1 MKPILRWI
9 ILVVISVLLT
19 ACGQGSISIIGPTET
34 SNKPTAVVE
43 VTPPPN
49 TEAAMQAF
57 LDAWKADDYASMY
70 NMLSESSRAKISQ
83 DDFTKRYND
92 ALNEMSLKELET
104 HILSTLTNPTA
115 AQVAFRVIYHTYL
128 VGDIQ
133 RDMIAYF
140 TREDNAWKLVWDAN
154 LILPELGGGNR
165 LSMDYKIPARG
176 DIYDRNGNAV
186 VTQNDVIALGVQPGQ
201 INPDSEGILLN
212 ELSKLTGK
220 SPLAILAS
228 YQYAQPDW
236 YIAVGEVPADI
247 FNHRYTY
254 YTSLGGLV
262 WNEYTGRYYADG
274 GVAPQV
280 VGYVTSIQKDEYNQ
294 YRRLGY
300 RGDEKVGRNGIEKW
314 GEDILAG
321 KHGGSLYV
329 VDSNNNIV
337 TRLGQSDPQP
347 AQNIYLTLDKKLQEQ
362 AQQAISGFNGAV
374 VVLERDTGRVL
385 AMASSPGFDPNVFDP
400 NNYNNGQVN
409 DLLNDTNRPLYNR
422 ATQGTYPL
430 GSVFKVV
437 TFSAALESGVF
448 APDSTY
454 DCQYDFTELTDRV
467 LHDWTYDHCQR
478 ELATTGVCRTQP
490 SGILTLKEGL
500 MRSCNPWFWHIGLSL
515 FQSGRTT
522 AVADMA
528 RAFGLSKATG
538 IDQVAENDGQILN
551 PGSDLDATNQA
562 IGQGDV
568 QVTPLQVATIMAAIG
583 NGGTLYRPQIVEKIV
598 DVNGDATAAFK
609 PVSNGIL
616 PLKPENLQTLR
627 GAMWDV
633 VHNPRGT
640 AYFRLYSL
648 TVPVYG
654 KTGTAES
661 GVPGSPHAWFAGFT
675 DANASTGLPD
685 LAIAVIAEYA
695 GEGSDYAAPIFKRV
709 VESYYL
715 GQPQSLYWWESSI
728 GVTRTPTPYG
738 TLPTTPTPTKAKKK
752 P

>member
-1 MKPILRWI
+1 
-9 ILVVISVLLT
+9 
-19 ACGQGSISIIGPTET
+19 
-34 SNKPTAVVE
+34 
-43 VTPPPN
+43 
-49 TEAAMQAF
+49 
-57 LDAWKADDYASMY
+57 
-70 NMLSESSRAKISQ
+70 
-83 DDFTKRYND
+83 
-92 ALNEMSLKELET
+92 
-104 HILSTLTNPTA
+104 
-115 AQVAFRVIYHTYL
+115 
-128 VGDIQ
+128 
-133 RDMIAYF
+133 
-140 TREDNAWKLVWDAN
+140 
-154 LILPELGGGNR
+154 
-165 LSMDYKIPARG
+165 
-176 DIYDRNGNAV
+176 
-186 VTQNDVIALGVQPGQ
+186 
-201 INPDSEGILLN
+201 
-212 ELSKLTGK
+212 
-220 SPLAILAS
+220 
-228 YQYAQPDW
+228 
-236 YIAVGEVPADI
+236 
-247 FNHRYTY
+247 
-254 YTSLGGLV
+254 
-262 WNEYTGRYYADG
+262 
-274 GVAPQV
+274 
-280 VGYVTSIQKDEYNQ
+280 
-294 YRRLGY
+294 
-300 RGDEKVGRNGIEKW
+300 
-314 GEDILAG
+314 
-321 KHGGSLYV
+321 
-329 VDSNNNIV
+329 
-337 TRLGQSDPQP
+337 
-347 AQNIYLTLDKKLQEQ
+347 
-362 AQQAISGFNGAV
+362 
-374 VVLERDTGRVL
+374 
-385 AMASSPGFDPNVFDP
+385 
-400 NNYNNGQVN
+400 
-409 DLLNDTNRPLYNR
+409 
-422 ATQGTYPL
+422 
-430 GSVFKVV
+430 
-437 TFSAALESGVF
+437 
-448 APDSTY
+448 
-454 DCQYDFTELTDRV
+454 
-467 LHDWTYDHCQR
+467 
-478 ELATTGVCRTQP
+478 VCRTQP

-598 DVNGDATAAFK
+598 DVNGDTTAAFK